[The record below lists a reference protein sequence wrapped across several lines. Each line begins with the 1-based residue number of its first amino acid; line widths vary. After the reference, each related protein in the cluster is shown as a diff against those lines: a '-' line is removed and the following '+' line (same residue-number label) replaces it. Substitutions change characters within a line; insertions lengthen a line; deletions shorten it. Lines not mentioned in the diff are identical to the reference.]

1 MPLRT
6 IFSVDGPHAIPYYQG
21 KAGRTLTDDNV
32 DEFWEI
38 NSDIAKLRGCYVFG
52 IRAGKGLT
60 PGYVGR
66 ATKSFKQEVF
76 SPHKLSRYQQFLA
89 DYGKGTP
96 VMFFLVPPTKKG
108 ALNKKNVTELERF
121 LIQTGVDANE
131 DLMNIKGTK
140 KLEEWGIA
148 GVFAGGKGKASVAA
162 KAFKQMMKL

>member
-1 MPLRT
+1 MKA
-6 IFSVDGPHAIPYYQG
+6 IFSVDGPYSIPYYQG
-21 KAGRTLTDDNV
+21 KSGRTLTDDNV
-32 DEFWEI
+32 SEFWETNPEI
-38 NSDIAKLRGCYVFG
+38 EKLRGCYVFG

-96 VMFFLVPPTKKG
+96 VLFFLVAPTKKG
-108 ALNKKNVTELERF
+108 ALNKKNIAELERF
-121 LIQTGVDANE
+121 LIQAGVEANS

-148 GVFAGGKGKASVAA
+148 GVFAGGKGKASADA
-162 KAFKQMMKL
+162 RAFKQMMKL